1 MKRIIVVLIIAFV
14 LVACGEQTEP
24 LKPLDKGMPNTVIL
38 SNGEVVYKI
47 DGEWNVVTKVTKTFH
62 GGEWEYVMKISQD
75 GDKFVGTRLKEGEYA
90 PEGNETIKGEL
101 EKNGFKSLSVKSSEG
116 WKPATAE
123 ISENCNKIVY
133 KAKVGER
140 GLEITTTRK

>member
-1 MKRIIVVLIIAFV
+1 MVKDDVRKLAEKIKLPTAKRKDSQGLCFV
-14 LVACGEQTEP
+14 GKVKLPDFLRQRLTPKIG
-24 LKPLDKGMPNTVIL
+24 KVIL
-38 SNGEVVYKI
+38 INN
-47 DGEWNVVTKVTKTFH
+47 DFN
-62 GGEWEYVMKISQD
+62 D
-75 GDKFVGTRLKEGEYA
+75 LRR
-90 PEGNETIKGEL
+90 

-116 WKPATAE
+116 WKPAMAE